1 MAIPKVIHYC
11 WFGKKK
17 MPANLYKYIETWKKY
32 LSDYQIIEWNEDNFD
47 ISSCEFVKQAYA
59 AGKYAFVSDYARL
72 YALKQYG
79 GIYFDVDIQVLKNL
93 DKLLNY
99 DGIFCFESTEKV
111 MTAFMAVSKNH
122 PLIQEFL
129 KYYEQRTFDVDNLEP
144 NTVPLT
150 ALLVERGLV
159 VNNQTQ
165 ILDKNIADGTIGV
178 FSNEYFNAYDFTNA
192 RYFVTP
198 NTYTIHHC
206 VGSWCSLTE
215 RMWFKGKHLLSRLL
229 GEQGYE
235 KIKKIKKMMRK

>member
-47 ISSCEFVKQAYA
+47 ISTCEFVKQAYA
-59 AGKYAFVSDYARL
+59 AGKYAFVSDYVRL
-72 YALKQYG
+72 YALKKYG

-111 MTAFMAVSKNH
+111 MTAFMAVSENH

-129 KYYEQRTFDVDNLEP
+129 QYYEQKTFDVGSLEP

-150 ALLVERGLV
+150 ALLVKRGLMI
-159 VNNQTQ
+159 NNQTQ
-165 ILDKNIADGTIGV
+165 ILNKSTVDGTIGV
-178 FSNEYFNAYDFTNA
+178 FSNEYFNAYDFTSA

-206 VGSWCSLTE
+206 VGSWCPLTE
-215 RMWFKGKHLLSRLL
+215 RIWFKCKHLLSRLL
-229 GEQGYE
+229 GEQSYE